1 MGHSNTVYNQVLQI
15 IDRHKFNTLTNKYK
29 PKRRYRKFDQWN
41 QFSVMIFAQLT
52 GCTGL
57 RHIENQFKFHEN
69 LKYHS
74 GLKSIKRS
82 TISDANN
89 SRDPEIFKELYYQQ
103 YQSCIQHVPGHK
115 FKFKNKLFSLDAST
129 IGLNKEKFLWAK
141 FKKSKSGI
149 RIHTLL
155 NHDGYIPSFIE
166 ITDAK
171 THEVKIAQTLSFKPG
186 SIIAMDKGYIDYDLL
201 YRINQNDSF
210 FVSRQKS
217 NMNYRTVDRRTVLK
231 NKGLTSDNTIK
242 ITGSKKEAY
251 PKSLRRIGYKDPETG
266 KRYFFITNNFK
277 LAAKT
282 IADIY
287 KERWQVELF
296 FKWIKQNLRIKK
308 FYGTSRNAVYT
319 QIWIALT
326 TMLLLAFLKYK
337 AKLSWSL
344 YELLSLLRLMLFEKK
359 NIWKLFKPDKNYY
372 TIGDQMLFDFSNL

>member
-1 MGHSNTVYNQVLQI
+1 MGKIQKI
-15 IDRHKFNTLTNKYK
+15 KKWYK
-29 PKRRYRKFDQWN
+29 
-41 QFSVMIFAQLT
+41 
-52 GCTGL
+52 
-57 RHIENQFKFHEN
+57 
-69 LKYHS
+69 
-74 GLKSIKRS
+74 
-82 TISDANN
+82 N
-89 SRDPEIFKELYYQQ
+89 SYL
-103 YQSCIQHVPGHK
+103 V
-115 FKFKNKLFSLDAST
+115 
-129 IGLNKEKFLWAK
+129 
-141 FKKSKSGI
+141 
-149 RIHTLL
+149 
-155 NHDGYIPSFIE
+155 
-166 ITDAK
+166 
-171 THEVKIAQTLSFKPG
+171 EVKIAQTLSFKPG

-359 NIWKLFKPDKNYY
+359 NIWKLFKPDKDYY
-372 TIGDQMLFDFSNL
+372 TIGDQMLFNFSNL